1 MKITDAFMTPKTVL
15 KSKPLQVEKK
25 ESRPVER
32 DSAADC
38 MCIDDDIPASKS
50 PPCTIQNKVHPKSEL
65 SAKLFVTPQHS
76 KERHEG
82 SEVSKTRIG
91 VCLAK
96 DPIMDLTLCEPES
109 SHSTASSELK
119 RPKEIGTSVS
129 DNKKR
134 CTDESLDNVP
144 EFDFTLPCSPPRQFR
159 NADTQQTAESNVA
172 HGASSSRR
180 TGRALSLQPRFTHS
194 TRDRRFSWS
203 TGGAQVESDH
213 SLSGIPTTSEVTN
226 DSTSIRGS
234 WIDHMNESELV
245 NFSSDDEGEGDTEIF
260 IQIH

>member
-15 KSKPLQVEKK
+15 KSNPLQVEKK
-25 ESRPVER
+25 DSRPVER
-32 DSAADC
+32 DSDADC

-96 DPIMDLTLCEPES
+96 DPIMDLTLCEPEF

-119 RPKEIGTSVS
+119 LPIGTSVS

-134 CTDESLDNVP
+134 CTDESLDEDP
-144 EFDFTLPCSPPRQFR
+144 DFYFTLPCSPPRQFR
-159 NADTQQTAESNVA
+159 NADTQQTAVSNLSKA
-172 HGASSSRR
+172 ASSSRR
-180 TGRALSLQPRFTHS
+180 TGRALSLQPRFAQS

-213 SLSGIPTTSEVTN
+213 SLSGIPTTSEATN
-226 DSTSIRGS
+226 NSTSIRGS